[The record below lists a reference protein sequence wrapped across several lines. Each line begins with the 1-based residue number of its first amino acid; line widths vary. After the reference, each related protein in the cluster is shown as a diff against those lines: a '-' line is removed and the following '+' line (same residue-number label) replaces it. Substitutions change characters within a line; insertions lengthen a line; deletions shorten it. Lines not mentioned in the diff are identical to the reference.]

1 MVNLAGRMS
10 LGDRLDTDPGV
21 LDTNTKNANGIT
33 RCLSIM
39 VNEDQHQ
46 GNWNKIREISSI
58 PGGSLCGFSQ

>member
-1 MVNLAGRMS
+1 MLENLVNLAGRMS

-21 LDTNTKNANGIT
+21 LDTNTKNPNGIT

-46 GNWNKIREISSI
+46 GNWNKI
-58 PGGSLCGFSQ
+58 